1 MIFLSSGVARQ
12 HRKAHDDLIA
22 LLLYVLSKLRY
33 MYYKHNISDVLVYK
47 R

>member
-1 MIFLSSGVARQ
+1 MIFLSSVVARQ

-22 LLLYVLSKLRY
+22 LLLYGFSKLRY
-33 MYYKHNISDVLVYK
+33 YKNNMSDVLVYK